1 MKRNYKQKLSLLLL
15 LIPFLGISAVGPI
28 KGKIEKSRTIKKE
41 FTVNADA
48 VVNIAN
54 KFGNLDVVTWSENRV
69 VMEITIKVN
78 GNNESKLLEQLENID
93 VQFSNSSSS
102 VSAKTVI
109 NKTSSGWWFGNN
121 SNVNYEINYKVKMPK
136 TNSVNFEND
145 YGSISLNELNGKA
158 NISCDYGKI
167 IIGNLNHPDN
177 TINIDYTS
185 NSSIEFMNGGSI
197 NADYSGF
204 TLAMAK
210 QIDLNADYTSSKF
223 ENIEKLQFSC
233 DYGSVEVKNGNHI
246 NGSGDYL
253 TMKFGNIYKNIKVE
267 ADYGGIKIE
276 RMMKGFSSVDLK
288 ADYTGIKV
296 GVDPE
301 ADYRFN
307 IITSYGGLDY
317 PQGQLEFEKKIVKN
331 SSSSYEGY
339 AKNQTSGSLIRI
351 ETSYGGINL
360 YNN

>member
-1 MKRNYKQKLSLLLL
+1 MKNKYKKGLRLLFL
-15 LIPFLGISAVGPI
+15 LIPFLGFSTVGPI

-41 FTVNADA
+41 FKVNADA
-48 VVNIAN
+48 LVNVSN

-78 GNNESKLLEQLENID
+78 GNNESKLIQQLENID
-93 VQFSNSSSS
+93 VQFANSSSE

-109 NKTSSGWWFGNN
+109 NKTSSGWWAGNN
-121 SNVNYEINYKVKMPK
+121 NNVNYEINYKVKMPV

-145 YGSISLNELNGKA
+145 YGSISLNELKGKA
-158 NISCDYGKI
+158 NINCDYGKI

-177 TINIDYTS
+177 SINIDYTS
-185 NSSIEFMNGGSI
+185 NSSIEFMNGGNI

-210 QIDLNADYTSSKF
+210 QINLNADYTSSKF

-246 NGSGDYL
+246 SGAGDYL
-253 TMKFGNIYKNIKVE
+253 TMKFGNIYKNIKIE
-267 ADYGGIKIE
+267 ADYGGIKIDK
-276 RMMKGFSSVDLK
+276 MMKGFSAVELK

-296 GVDPE
+296 GLDPE
-301 ADYRFN
+301 AEYRFN

-317 PQGQLEFEKKIVKN
+317 QEGQLQFEKKIVKN
-331 SSSSYEGY
+331 TSSSYEGY
-339 AKNQTSGSLIRI
+339 SKNPASASMIRI